1 MRHYCTSIEISD
13 LTGCKTVTYSISTS
27 VVQKECPISNKNVVS
42 SKHFFH
48 NLKLIDVKMDVR
60 KKCLIANIQTICYL
74 IGRLEYNTNNNNNI

>member
-13 LTGCKTVTYSISTS
+13 LTGCKTVTYSISPS

-60 KKCLIANIQTICYL
+60 KKI
-74 IGRLEYNTNNNNNI
+74 EF